1 MWRREHRRRL
11 SRLWCWPKEACKC
24 CLLSIHEKFIIR
36 FTHSHT
42 FPNKQELPKH
52 PQARGRCNLLTIGN
66 CHFETSTAKFLW
78 AAQTGKELHTS
89 SWNCMQAH
97 GTSCKHREQHAS
109 SWSCMQAHQSV
120 CNLTDLHTISFY
132 LKQSLYIRP
141 VWNMYLGGFDPET
154 SLFLLH
160 ASLNNCMQAY
170 VIACKPM

>member
-1 MWRREHRRRL
+1 MLPFIDSWKIYYSIYTFSHLSKQTRASKTPPGQRTLQLADHRKL
-11 SRLWCWPKEACKC
+11 S
-24 CLLSIHEKFIIR
+24 
-36 FTHSHT
+36 
-42 FPNKQELPKH
+42 
-52 PQARGRCNLLTIGN
+52 
-66 CHFETSTAKFLW
+66 FETSTAKFLW